1 MWPLSVFCILAIGY
15 VSCEQRCHGSPR
27 MYNGKRCASTTRYN
41 DYHKGACKC
50 GPASGDSQFG
60 WNHDHFVTAPNQ
72 MFFDEGYS
80 GRCGQRCG
88 KCVKLTTTGGYVPGQ
103 GSPTPAGQSHVFM
116 VTNLCRNVYPNQ
128 NWCNQGTGPY
138 GNGHNDYGYVA
149 HFDLGNGANQ
159 ISRIGWNN
167 PEVTWEIV
175 SCHGANTPTD
185 EMYQHCQCAHH
196 GKRSLN
202 ESTNGSENGF

>member
-1 MWPLSVFCILAIGY
+1 MWSLSVFCILAIGY
-15 VSCEQRCHGSPR
+15 VSCEQRCQGSPR
-27 MYNGKRCASTTRYN
+27 MYNGKRCASTTRYRN
-41 DYHKGACKC
+41 YHKGACKC
-50 GPASGDSQFG
+50 GPASGDSQFS

-72 MFFDEGYS
+72 MFFDEEYS
-80 GRCGQRCG
+80 GWCGQRCG
-88 KCVKLTTTGGYVPGQ
+88 KCVKLTTTGGYIPGQ
-103 GSPTPAGQSHVFM
+103 GGPTPAGQSHVFM
-116 VTNLCRNVYPNQ
+116 VTNFCPNVYPNQ

-149 HFDLGNGANQ
+149 HFDLENGANQ

-167 PEVTWEIV
+167 SEVTWEIV
-175 SCHGANTPTD
+175 SCHGANTPED

-202 ESTNGSENGF
+202 ETTNGSENGF

>member
-1 MWPLSVFCILAIGY
+1 MWSLSVFFILAIGY

-41 DYHKGACKC
+41 DYHKGACGC
-50 GPASGDSQFG
+50 GPASGDSQFS

-72 MFFDEGYS
+72 MFFDEGNS
-80 GRCGQRCG
+80 GWCGQRCG

-103 GSPTPAGQSHVFM
+103 GGPTPAGMSRVFM
-116 VTNLCRNVYPNQ
+116 VTNLCPNVYPNQ
-128 NWCNQGTGPY
+128 NWCNQGTGPN
-138 GNGHNDYGYVA
+138 GNGHNDFGYVA
-149 HFDLGNGANQ
+149 HFDLENGASQ
-159 ISRIGWNN
+159 ISHLGWNN

-175 SCHGANTPTD
+175 GCHGSNTPTD
-185 EMYQHCQCAHH
+185 GMYQQCQCAHH

-202 ESTNGSENGF
+202 ETTNGSEN

>member
-1 MWPLSVFCILAIGY
+1 MKSAIQHSNELAEKIKK
-15 VSCEQRCHGSPR
+15 EI
-27 MYNGKRCASTTRYN
+27 
-41 DYHKGACKC
+41 D
-50 GPASGDSQFG
+50 
-60 WNHDHFVTAPNQ
+60 
-72 MFFDEGYS
+72 
-80 GRCGQRCG
+80 
-88 KCVKLTTTGGYVPGQ
+88 L